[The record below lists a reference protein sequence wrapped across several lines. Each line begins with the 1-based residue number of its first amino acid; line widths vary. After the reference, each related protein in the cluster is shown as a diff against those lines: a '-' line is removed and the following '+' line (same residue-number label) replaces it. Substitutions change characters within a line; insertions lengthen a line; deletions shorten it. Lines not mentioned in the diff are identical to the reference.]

1 MCHVSRALERLYFV
15 DYSHFTY
22 LDPITFI
29 CPKPGIESQNW
40 IIAKPFHLKMW
51 FGVILSLFVLSIT
64 IYAINKIVIVKY
76 QKSMGYCKKYSVIFF
91 KLYAILLGQRK
102 LL

>member
-29 CPKPGIESQNW
+29 SPSSGVKSQNW

-51 FGVILSLFVLSIT
+51 IGVILSLFILSLT
-64 IYAINKIVIVKY
+64 IYWSKIIILKY
-76 QKSMGYCKKYSVIFF
+76 QISIGYNGEYSVILL
-91 KLYAILLGQRK
+91 KLYAVLLGQRK

>member
-22 LDPITFI
+22 LDPITFLS
-29 CPKPGIESQNW
+29 PTPGIKSQNW
-40 IIAKPFHLKMW
+40 IIAKPFHLKIW
-51 FGVILSLFVLSIT
+51 IGVILSLFVLSIT
-64 IYAINKIVIVKY
+64 IYWSYKKVIIKY
-76 QKSMGYCKKYSVIFF
+76 QTSIGYCREYSVIFL

>member
-29 CPKPGIESQNW
+29 SPTSGVKSQNW

-51 FGVILSLFVLSIT
+51 IGVILSLFILSLT
-64 IYAINKIVIVKY
+64 IYWSKIIILKY
-76 QKSMGYCKKYSVIFF
+76 QISIEYNGEYSVILL
-91 KLYAILLGQRK
+91 KLYAVLLGQRK